1 MIMIGETHYVGV
13 TVPYRGD
20 DDMPDD
26 VEATEAVKRLVEE
39 LRECRTDLMIAAG
52 NADNAAKH
60 DHRWEGVGAVLRARV
75 VMADA
80 ALAPFTESDASLQG
94 GLRSAAENAIAGIR
108 GIFSVRQST
117 PPKGADQ

>member
-1 MIMIGETHYVGV
+1 MIRIGETHQVMVGHW
-13 TVPYRGD
+13 
-20 DDMPDD
+20 PDVYPAD
-26 VEATEAVKRLVEE
+26 EATEAVKRLVEE

-80 ALAPFTESDASLQG
+80 ALAPFTDPDVALVDS
-94 GLRSAAENAIAGIR
+94 GLRSCATPENDP
-108 GIFSVRQST
+108 ST